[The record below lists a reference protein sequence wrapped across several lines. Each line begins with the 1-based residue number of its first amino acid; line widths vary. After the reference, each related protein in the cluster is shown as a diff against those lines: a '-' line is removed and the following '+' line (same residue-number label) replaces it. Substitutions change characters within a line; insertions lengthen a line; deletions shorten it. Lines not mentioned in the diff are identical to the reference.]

1 MRVLL
6 GSACLV
12 AASSSPTHAGFVQQ
26 YEMDLNVGSR
36 SPIKRIVKLLTDMK
50 SQLEADMAEDK
61 KMYAKMQCWC
71 NTGATEKSESVDA
84 AQQKIAALKSDIEAG
99 KAGAA
104 GLQEKLASIGQ
115 DVESNKNA
123 LGTAEKQRS
132 EEKATFQSYEK
143 EAIANIEA
151 LKGALLVLQK
161 LHPEAS
167 TELLQVKDDPMYDTS
182 ASPAQ
187 STGFLSNSVPLVL
200 TSEALVRLKD
210 VLPKKMQ
217 DKEEAAKVLTYLGQ
231 MNDPNYANQ
240 SGEIFGIMK
249 QLLDQMQ
256 RELSEA
262 QAKEAEASADFLDLR
277 HAKESEVAAGEEAET
292 AKTEQL
298 AETKKKVADDTEDLT
313 DTEDALSADQ
323 KFLLNLK
330 KTCGNLDTE
339 YATRSE
345 DRHNE
350 LSAVADA
357 LEILTSEEAQTL
369 TSFVQQS
376 SLSTMKMARARAVN
390 MLMRAGA
397 KTGNPELST
406 LAMQVKLDA
415 FTKVKAA
422 MDQMLAA
429 LKQEQSDEVKQKDFC
444 NQEFHTNEMETNTKS
459 NEKEDLEQKLTD
471 LDGSI
476 SSLSDDIA
484 ALGKQI
490 ADARL
495 ALKQASEQ
503 RVTENQDYLKG
514 MQEQTLTRNVLKQAT
529 ERLLKAYGF
538 IEVRSGQPA
547 SVEESYTDSRA
558 NPNAAS
564 PNQFGE
570 YKKNGNSKAVVALL
584 QKFIAETV
592 TTEQEMQVQEQ
603 DAQAAYEQLVTETN
617 ESVNQKAREI
627 VNKQELKAQAEQDQS
642 QAKQDE
648 KQVEHDL
655 EELNS
660 YVGQLHKSCDWIL
673 ENFDARQSARTQEME
688 SIRSAKAILSGAMQ
702 G

>member
-1 MRVLL
+1 MRVLF
-6 GSACLV
+6 GSACFV

-84 AQQKIAALKSDIEAG
+84 AQQKVTALKSDIEAG

-104 GLQEKLASIGQ
+104 ALQEKLTSIGQ

-123 LGTAEKQRS
+123 LGTAEKQRT
-132 EEKATFQSYEK
+132 EERATFQSYEK
-143 EAIANIEA
+143 EAIANLEA

-167 TELLQVKDDPMYDTS
+167 TELVQINADPMYDT
-182 ASPAQ
+182 SPAQ
-187 STGFLSNSVPLVL
+187 STGFLSSSVPLVL

-217 DKEEAAKVLTYLGQ
+217 DKDEAAKVLTYLGQ

-256 RELSEA
+256 QELSEA

-339 YATRSE
+339 YDTRSQ

-350 LSAVADA
+350 LSAVSDA
-357 LEILTSEEAQTL
+357 LVILTSEEAQTL

-390 MLMRAGA
+390 MLMRVGA

-459 NEKEDLEQKLTD
+459 NEKEDLDQKLTD

-484 ALGKQI
+484 SLGKQI

-514 MQEQTLTRNVLKQAT
+514 MQEQSLTRNVLKQAT

-538 IEVRSGQPA
+538 LEIKAGQPT
-547 SVEESYTDSRA
+547 SVDASYTDSNA

-592 TTEQEMQVQEQ
+592 TSEQEMQVQEQ

-642 QAKQDE
+642 QGKQDH

-655 EELNS
+655 EQLNS

-673 ENFDARQSARTQEME
+673 ENFDARQSARSQEME
-688 SIRSAKAILSGAMQ
+688 SINSAKAILSGAMQ